1 MISGFRCQ
9 RCRVDELIWLEGN
22 GPWSMAGKSSIYIV
36 RGLGLSTYFYFLS
49 DNPGQGLAT
58 NEYSPLILGS
68 VYLPPIDGP
77 GQVH

>member
-1 MISGFRCQ
+1 
-9 RCRVDELIWLEGN
+9 
-22 GPWSMAGKSSIYIV
+22 MAGKPSIYIV